1 MHGLV
6 TPTSDHRILGQSFD
20 RRSMDI
26 EVGPRDGW
34 RETHYTDVD
43 WTYPPLQCPHSCGA
57 SASRLMRLLAQ
68 RTHKTCGS
76 KKPCI
81 SVVDRRVYPT
91 LAPTS
96 SSTSLSSATSSSMFT
111 RLSLSSAPTTPPSSP
126 SKSTQSNTPLQPHAV
141 LLSRHSININNRC
154 PAQIEP
160 QHCRQLSYAKP
171 PFYHAS
177 LLRSS
182 LPRRKGNFRKSSRP
196 AIDFFREEVTKP
208 GGFAHIF
215 VPAKDVLG
223 SDAFNVAVHVAEA
236 VLCSYETRSGFYG
249 RHGLSLSKDLYD
261 TKRGDIRTRRRSRSH
276 RNSLDILIAEE
287 DVDEGRD
294 QWLETTRELVGPI
307 TLRPHSRLDIVSQ
320 TAAAGSIQSSCN
332 QASQRLVQ
340 TSGQTRFVSFGQM
353 KTKDLEIVKD
363 PAPNW
368 WYNPPSTSI
377 QMAPGIQP
385 VMFGSHVPQSCR
397 SKLAYS
403 QVVGSEDGSAYPSAA
418 AARCAHPGEDGAS
431 PMLESSASSSRKPS
445 TQLRATSGV
454 FPSRFDPSFQLADVT
469 SSNSRSTREVHQDGR
484 LKNDTAASQMA
495 SSRKSEAALSVPQP
509 PQVFRSTPLD
519 VEPARSTSPCS
530 VFGTLKPATSDGRT
544 IQRRPQS
551 AGGGI
556 EREGRSRSADLD
568 LSLRALVS
576 SLPNGVGL
584 RQDAQG
590 FWEPVTPPCSPH
602 VVREQQARSA
612 RSGSIYGSP
621 LSGDSPGLN
630 LGSTPTSTAVSS
642 ATSPPPDSPGSYYS
656 PESQNLCDYIDLPNP
671 TSLLPAFL
679 ASVAKRKR
687 SSRTREIVDKLKLN
701 NVAVDDDASDSGTV
715 PDTPSGASKVP
726 LRDGFEDALSLKSP
740 SFPSG
745 MAARSVSPGALA
757 AMAPP
762 VASSKSTSSLE
773 VTASKASRD
782 KGKPASN
789 SRPVS
794 AGPVS
799 VNGWAGMSGV
809 SMHGRSPS
817 GARNNLPTYTVP
829 SGLSVAPARASFP
842 IPPAQLV
849 PPPVPHAP
857 LPPGI
862 HPQPPPRSAPIV
874 RVPAQQPGFY
884 GPVYPVYPYPVA
896 PPIAQPVPQG
906 PWMLGYRPPQGTVHI
921 PTQATITGV
930 SGMRHVNW

>member
-1 MHGLV
+1 
-6 TPTSDHRILGQSFD
+6 
-20 RRSMDI
+20 MDT
-26 EVGPRDGW
+26 EVGERDGW
-34 RETHYTDVD
+34 REIHYTDVD

-91 LAPTS
+91 LAQTS

-111 RLSLSSAPTTPPSSP
+111 RLSLSSAPTTPPDSP
-126 SKSTQSNTPLQPHAV
+126 SKSTQSSTPLQPQPV
-141 LLSRHSININNRC
+141 LSSRHSINIKNRC
-154 PAQIEP
+154 PAEAEP

-208 GGFAHIF
+208 GGFARIF
-215 VPAKDVLG
+215 LPTKDILG
-223 SDAFNVAVHVAEA
+223 SDSFNMAVHVAEA

-261 TKRGDIRTRRRSRSH
+261 TKRADIRTRQRSGFH
-276 RNSLDILIAEE
+276 RNSLDILITEE
-287 DVDEGRD
+287 DVDEGRH

-307 TLRPHSRLDIVSQ
+307 TLQPRAMLGIVSQ
-320 TAAAGSIQSSCN
+320 AAAAGSSQSSCN
-332 QASQRLVQ
+332 QTSPRLVQ
-340 TSGQTRFVSFGQM
+340 TSGQTRFVAFSQM
-353 KTKDLEIVKD
+353 KTKDLENGA
-363 PAPNW
+363 PARHPARNW
-368 WYNPPSTSI
+368 WSNPPSASVPMVSGSQT
-377 QMAPGIQP
+377 
-385 VMFGSHVPQSCR
+385 VTCGSHIPQGCR
-397 SKLAYS
+397 SKLGYS
-403 QVVGSEDGSAYPSAA
+403 QVVES
-418 AARCAHPGEDGAS
+418 EDGAS
-431 PMLESSASSSRKPS
+431 SILEPSASSSRKPS
-445 TQLRATSGV
+445 TQPQAASGI
-454 FPSRFDPSFQLADVT
+454 FPSRLDPSFQLADAT
-469 SSNSRSTREVHQDGR
+469 SSNSRTTKEVHQDGR
-484 LKNDTAASQMA
+484 LKNDTAASRIA
-495 SSRKSEAALSVPQP
+495 SSRQSEAAPAVPQP
-509 PQVFRSTPLD
+509 LRVLNSIPLD
-519 VEPARSTSPCS
+519 GEPARSSTPSF
-530 VFGTLKPATSDGRT
+530 VLGTLKPATSDGRT
-544 IQRRPQS
+544 VQRRPHS
-551 AGGGI
+551 TGGGV

-576 SLPNGVGL
+576 GLPNGVGL
-584 RQDAQG
+584 RKDAQG

-602 VVREQQARSA
+602 AIREQEARSA
-612 RSGSIYGSP
+612 RSGSIDGSP
-621 LSGDSPGLN
+621 LSGDSPGSN
-630 LGSTPTSTAVSS
+630 LRSTPASTAVSS

-656 PESQNLCDYIDLPNP
+656 PESQNLCDYLDLPNP

-679 ASVAKRKR
+679 ASAAKRKR

-715 PDTPSGASKVP
+715 PDTPSGSSKVP
-726 LRDGFEDALSLKSP
+726 LRDSFEDALSVKSA

-745 MAARSVSPGALA
+745 MAARSVSPAALA
-757 AMAPP
+757 PAAPP
-762 VASSKSTSSLE
+762 MASSKSTSSSE
-773 VTASKASRD
+773 VTASKTSRD

-794 AGPVS
+794 AGLVS
-799 VNGWAGMSGV
+799 VDGRVGMSGPG
-809 SMHGRSPS
+809 MHGWSPS

-829 SGLSVAPARASFP
+829 SGLSVTPAKTSFP
-842 IPPAQLV
+842 VPPTQLAPPLV
-849 PPPVPHAP
+849 PYTP
-857 LPPGI
+857 LPPGV
-862 HPQPPPRSAPIV
+862 HPLPPTRSAPIV
-874 RVPAQQPGFY
+874 RVPTQQPGFY

-896 PPIAQPVPQG
+896 PPIVQPVPQG
-906 PWMLGYRPPQGTVHI
+906 PWMLGYRPPQGAVHI